1 MEIKDIILGFLVL
14 IVLYL
19 VYKTRNLEKTSNQE
33 KLSIEK
39 FETDLISAVNN
50 KYTADV
56 DAIRNLSSVANSILS
71 NRDSF
76 RVPATTTLMNNLVI
90 DGNIVVD
97 GSINFT
103 NKDTVML
110 EILPKYMV
118 IAWANIDI
126 PLGWAICD
134 GKKYILDA
142 RNKAIEDIT
151 GQATPDLRGRF
162 ILGSGVGAKDMN
174 DEFLTERNIGEVGG
188 EEGHA
193 LNIEEMPGHSH
204 DYSQPCTGS
213 KCSTHQGTYWQQNAL
228 PYQTYDINNSD
239 NTWGFKNNL
248 LRSAGGLLRPGTG
261 KITDGADK
269 DYPDP
274 AIWDTV
280 PHNNMP
286 PYFVLT
292 YIMKL

>member
-1 MEIKDIILGFLVL
+1 MELIHIVVIILVL

-19 VYKTRNLEKTSNQE
+19 LYKTRNLE

-56 DAIRNLSSVANSILS
+56 DAIRNLSSLANTILTA
-71 NRDSF
+71 RDSF
-76 RVPATTTLMNNLVI
+76 RVPATTTLMNNLVV

-110 EILPKYMV
+110 EIFPKYMV
-118 IAWANIDI
+118 ISWANVDI

-142 RNKAIEDIT
+142 RNKAIEDVT
-151 GQATPDLRGRF
+151 GQITPDLRGRF

-174 DEFLTERNIGEVGG
+174 DEFLTERTIGEFGG

-193 LNIEEMPGHSH
+193 LTVEEMPGHSH
-204 DYSQPCTGS
+204 EFW
-213 KCSTHQGTYWQQNAL
+213 ST
-228 PYQTYDINNSD
+228 NN
-239 NTWGFKNNL
+239 NTCDMGDG
-248 LRSAGGLLRPGTG
+248 GGLCKANEYLRTKNTGGVLRPKTG
-261 KITDGADK
+261 KKSDGADQ

>member
-1 MEIKDIILGFLVL
+1 MELIELVVILLGFTIL

-19 VYKTRNLEKTSNQE
+19 LYKTRNLE

-56 DAIRNLSSVANSILS
+56 DAIRNLSSLANTILS

-90 DGNIVVD
+90 DGNIIVD

-103 NKDTVML
+103 NKDTAML
-110 EILPKYMV
+110 EIFPKYMV

-142 RNKAIEDIT
+142 RNKAIEDVT
-151 GQATPDLRGRF
+151 GQITPDLRGRF

-174 DEFLTERNIGEVGG
+174 DEFLTERTIGEVGG
-188 EEGHA
+188 EENHA
-193 LNIEEMPGHSH
+193 LTIPEMPGHNHKFGRDYNGSSADSRPGGFDNQLYPHTSDWSGITSH
-204 DYSQPCTGS
+204 
-213 KCSTHQGTYWQQNAL
+213 
-228 PYQTYDINNSD
+228 
-239 NTWGFKNNL
+239 
-248 LRSAGGLLRPGTG
+248 AGGVLRPKTG
-261 KITDGADK
+261 KRSDGADQ

>member
-1 MEIKDIILGFLVL
+1 MELIQIVVILLVF

-19 VYKTRNLEKTSNQE
+19 VYKTRNME

-56 DAIRNLSSVANSILS
+56 DAIRNLSSLANTILT

-76 RVPATTTLMNNLVI
+76 RVPATTTLMNNLV
-90 DGNIVVD
+90 VD
-97 GSINFT
+97 GTINFI

-110 EILPKYMV
+110 EIFPKYMV
-118 IAWANIDI
+118 ISWANVDI

-142 RNKAIEDIT
+142 SNKAVEDIT
-151 GQATPDLRGRF
+151 GQITPDLRGRF
-162 ILGSGVGAKDMN
+162 ILGSGFGAKDMN
-174 DEFLTERNIGEVGG
+174 DEFLTERTIGEVGG
-188 EEGHA
+188 EEGHI
-193 LNIEEMPGHSH
+193 LTELEMPAHDHKYSPFRLYH
-204 DYSQPCTGS
+204 NDYSGDGVNVNSGDWRLKWENNQSMFDSGVTQNHISIRTTLKKGGQLRNQTG
-213 KCSTHQGTYWQQNAL
+213 
-228 PYQTYDINNSD
+228 
-239 NTWGFKNNL
+239 NL
-248 LRSAGGLLRPGTG
+248 
-261 KITDGADK
+261 KDGADK
-269 DYPDP
+269 NYNIDP
-274 AIWDTV
+274 IWDIT

-286 PYFVLT
+286 PFYVLT

>member
-1 MEIKDIILGFLVL
+1 MELIQLVVILLAFTIL

-19 VYKTRNLEKTSNQE
+19 LYKTRNLE

-56 DAIRNLSSVANSILS
+56 DAIRNLSSLANTILTG
-71 NRDSF
+71 RDSF

-118 IAWANIDI
+118 IAWANVDI

-162 ILGSGVGAKDMN
+162 ILGSGFGAKDMN
-174 DEFLTERNIGEVGG
+174 DEFLTERTIGEFGG

-193 LNIEEMPGHSH
+193 LNIEEMPGHNH
-204 DYSQPCTGS
+204 EFW
-213 KCSTHQGTYWQQNAL
+213 ST
-228 PYQTYDINNSD
+228 NN
-239 NTWGFKNNL
+239 NTC
-248 LRSAGGLLRPGTG
+248 LRGGGGGLCTADEYLLTKNTGGKLRPNTG
-261 KITDGADK
+261 KKSDGALQ

-274 AIWDTV
+274 PIWDTV

>member
-1 MEIKDIILGFLVL
+1 MELIHIVVILLVF
-14 IVLYL
+14 IVLHL
-19 VYKTRNLEKTSNQE
+19 VYKTRNME

-56 DAIRNLSSVANSILS
+56 DAIRNLSSLANTILT

-76 RVPATTTLMNNLVI
+76 RVPATTTLMNNLV
-90 DGNIVVD
+90 VD
-97 GSINFT
+97 GTINFI

-110 EILPKYMV
+110 EIFPKYMV

-142 RNKAIEDIT
+142 SNKAVEDIT
-151 GQATPDLRGRF
+151 GQTTPDLRGRF
-162 ILGSGVGAKDMN
+162 ILGSGFGAKDMN
-174 DEFLTERNIGEVGG
+174 EEFLTERNIGEFGG
-188 EEGHA
+188 EEGHILTEVELA
-193 LNIEEMPGHSH
+193 PHTHRYPLTRYLHKDG
-204 DYSQPCTGS
+204 TGGQGS
-213 KCSTHQGTYWQQNAL
+213 WYDDGNYRIWETNDPST
-228 PYQTYDINNSD
+228 QTF
-239 NTWGFKNNL
+239 NT
-248 LRSAGGLLRPGTG
+248 GGVLRPNTG
-261 KITDGADK
+261 LKYQGALQ

-274 AIWDTV
+274 AIYDGV